1 MEVSVT
7 ELMDYRRLST
17 ALNFFTKLPPHI
29 EQTARISFGEQFV
42 NLEYQGQY
50 KSLSGVQH
58 TLNTLLNSPD
68 VKADVYLK
76 LEFKFSS
83 PVLPEG
89 TEISHIRNILN
100 RNPVDRLNL
109 MAKLT
114 Y

>member
-1 MEVSVT
+1 SKGF
-7 ELMDYRRLST
+7 S
-17 ALNFFTKLPPHI
+17 
-29 EQTARISFGEQFV
+29 SFQ
-42 NLEYQGQY
+42 N
-50 KSLSGVQH
+50 

-68 VKADVYLK
+68 VKADVFLK

-83 PVLPEG
+83 PILPEG
-89 TEISHIRNILN
+89 AEISHIRNILN